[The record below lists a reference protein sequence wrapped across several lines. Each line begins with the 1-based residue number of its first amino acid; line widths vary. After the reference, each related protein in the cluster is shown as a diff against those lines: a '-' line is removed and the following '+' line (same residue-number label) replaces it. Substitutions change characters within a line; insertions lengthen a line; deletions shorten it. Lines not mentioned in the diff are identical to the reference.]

1 MHCTEACRRNINST
15 VFVTNE
21 HNTTVAAITVI
32 CLCLFYNIEHPCYL
46 SRDAYVMSH
55 LSTVKLAL
63 KGTQHL
69 AGHGDGYPLVA
80 LDGPVVQRAVCVRVQ
95 SAR

>member
-15 VFVTNE
+15 VFVATR

-32 CLCLFYNIEHPCYL
+32 CLRLFYNIKHPCYL

-55 LSTVKLAL
+55 LSAAKLAV
-63 KGTQHL
+63 KGT
-69 AGHGDGYPLVA
+69 
-80 LDGPVVQRAVCVRVQ
+80 
-95 SAR
+95 